1 MAESVGGI
9 FYEVSADTSQ
19 LLSESAKA
27 KTWLDRLVGLFGRA
41 DAASAKTERQMTQT
55 ARAVRQ
61 LADEAS
67 RTSPPLLTLNKL
79 LAGIITAR
87 TVQAVIQMS
96 DQYGQMASR
105 IRNATSNTAEYEMVQ
120 ARLLKTANGTY
131 RALSEAQEVYL
142 SVSDTLRSLGYST
155 AEVLDISDSL
165 SYAFVRDAARSDQ
178 ARTAMDAYSKA
189 LMKGKVEA
197 DGWASLMAATPS
209 LVKGIAGATGE
220 SEEKIRKLGATGKLS
235 LQALNEGLRQSLDEN
250 KRMADEMTVSVQDA
264 GTKLR
269 NALQLFIGKV
279 NESSGASKTLT
290 ENVGLLSQALQ
301 DPRTIKAAQDF
312 AGDIAEGFREIIV
325 LTRDFVGALRWV
337 EEKIGSLTTP
347 SWLSDTATWIGGLLP
362 GSDAIK
368 RAKADAAE
376 IDRLARRFP
385 AQLADDQERRRQDR
399 GFKPVIGKPV
409 SAEAVDDSKK
419 KETKRAFDEASEI
432 SRALAGALQALD
444 QTDTAK
450 IAAINAQLDE
460 LFKMRASGLGGG
472 SEIDEAIKNLRD
484 QLEQLTPAA
493 KRARDAKKAIDDL
506 LGIGPDSDFNKQLD
520 QMQELGRR
528 LAEGLISTDAYNDA
542 MSKLDT
548 GWRKTADG
556 MVAKSNEAGDQIA
569 LALTSAAGK
578 AITEWQGLGNLVV
591 GVLKDMAQI
600 GLSELVLKPGQSWLS
615 NTLSNFSLTSF
626 LGLPAAPGRANG
638 GPVSAGGLYQINE
651 RGRPEVL
658 SVGGAQYLMM
668 GRNGGYVTPTDAG
681 GAGSAMASDGPIII
695 NQTLHVG
702 AGVSRNEMA
711 AAMEFTRQKTIAD
724 ISEARRRGFQTGG

>member
-1 MAESVGGI
+1 MSESVGGI
-9 FYEVSADTSQ
+9 HYQVSADTSQ

-279 NESSGASKTLT
+279 NESSGASKGLT
-290 ENVGLLSQALQ
+290 DNVSLLADALQ
-301 DPRTIKAAQDF
+301 DPETIKAAQELANGVVTAFGWIITSAKDVVKF
-312 AGDIAEGFREIIV
+312 VKWMSEEAAAAMTGVADDDITRLEKKAEMLRLKLGARQGFLWGLGAGDVKKELDQTEAQIAAFYKRQADRE
-325 LTRDFVGALRWV
+325 
-337 EEKIGSLTTP
+337 K
-347 SWLSDTATWIGGLLP
+347 
-362 GSDAIK
+362 
-368 RAKADAAE
+368 
-376 IDRLARRFP
+376 
-385 AQLADDQERRRQDR
+385 QRRQEDR
-399 GFKPVIGKPV
+399 GFVPSAAGGGGGPPKKVT
-409 SAEAVDDSKK
+409 AEAVDEAEAKKAAEKRRKLAEEAAQAIVDVEEQASKDASEAWTYWEK
-419 KETKRAFDEASEI
+419 QQVDAYQERADAFKLQWQQVFQFIDDEQERAIDEGKAFLKETKNVGDEV
-432 SRALAGALQALD
+432 AL
-444 QTDTAK
+444 
-450 IAAINAQLDE
+450 I
-460 LFKMRASGLGGG
+460 FS
-472 SEIDEAIKNLRD
+472 
-484 QLEQLTPAA
+484 
-493 KRARDAKKAIDDL
+493 
-506 LGIGPDSDFNKQLD
+506 
-520 QMQELGRR
+520 
-528 LAEGLISTDAYNDA
+528 
-542 MSKLDT
+542 
-548 GWRKTADG
+548 
-556 MVAKSNEAGDQIA
+556 
-569 LALTSAAGK
+569 SAAGE
-578 AITEWQGLGNLVV
+578 AITHWQGVRGLLQ
-591 GVLKDMAQI
+591 GVLADLAQIAVREAVTKPLSNLLTTSLASFLPKFANGSDYVPRDMAAI
-600 GLSELVLKPGQSWLS
+600 VHKGERIV
-615 NTLSNFSLTSF
+615 
-626 LGLPAAPGRANG
+626 PAAENLRG
-638 GPVSAGGLYQINE
+638 GSGGF
-651 RGRPEVL
+651 
-658 SVGGAQYLMM
+658 
-668 GRNGGYVTPTDAG
+668 D
-681 GAGSAMASDGPIII
+681 GAGSIIV
-695 NQTLHVG
+695 NYGGLSVG